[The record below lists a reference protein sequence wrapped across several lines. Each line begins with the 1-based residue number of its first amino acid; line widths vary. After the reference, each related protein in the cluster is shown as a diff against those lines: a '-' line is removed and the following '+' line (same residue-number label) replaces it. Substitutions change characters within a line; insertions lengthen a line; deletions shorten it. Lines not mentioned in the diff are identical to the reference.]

1 MMKKLDKSAE
11 EVLDMVEMDD
21 EEKKKLL
28 DKLK

>member
-1 MMKKLDKSAE
+1 MKKLDKSAE